1 MIVLLL
7 IIACFALYRSGAL
20 AKFLKSCKLEETA
33 TETTPAPPE
42 VITDRDRLETD
53 ASYILSKQGITT
65 PDTVRTMSD
74 EMLIHIIRE
83 YLDI

>member
-1 MIVLLL
+1 MILSLVIIGL
-7 IIACFALYRSGAL
+7 IILYKSGAL
-20 AKFLKSCKLEETA
+20 AKFLKSCKLEEPT

-42 VITDRDRLETD
+42 AITDRDRLETD

-74 EMLIHIIRE
+74 EMLKHIIRE

>member
-1 MIVLLL
+1 MILSLVIIGL
-7 IIACFALYRSGAL
+7 IILYKSGAL
-20 AKFLKSCKLEETA
+20 AKFLKSCKMEDTP
-33 TETTPAPPE
+33 PAPAAVPE

-53 ASYILSKQGITT
+53 AQYILSKQGTAK
-65 PDTVRTMSD
+65 PEVVHTMSD

>member
-1 MIVLLL
+1 MILSLVIIGL
-7 IIACFALYRSGAL
+7 IILYKSGAL
-20 AKFLKSCKLEETA
+20 AKFLKSCKMEDTP
-33 TETTPAPPE
+33 PAPPK

-53 ASYILSKQGITT
+53 AQYILSKQGTAK
-65 PDTVRTMSD
+65 PEVVHTMSD

>member
-1 MIVLLL
+1 MILSLVIIGL
-7 IIACFALYRSGAL
+7 IILYKSGAVGY
-20 AKFLKSCKLEETA
+20 FLNACKLEETT

-53 ASYILSKQGITT
+53 AQYILSKQGTAT
-65 PDTVRTMSD
+65 PEVVRTMSD
-74 EMLIHIIRE
+74 EMLKHIIRE